1 MNNLAKGT
9 LLGAGAA
16 ALALSVAGACSAL
29 ESRSLIK
36 IAFDGR
42 AVPTPSLKV
51 KRLFSGCRQM
61 DDIEKFCVENAWK
74 LEHCSC
80 ERITIKSRDG
90 NMLTG
95 HFFRAKNPKRTLI
108 AMHGWR
114 TTWARDFGAVS
125 DFWHSHDCNVLYAEQ
140 RGHSDLDRDV
150 YMSFGINERYDCL
163 EWIKWINREDGLREL
178 PIYLCGVSMGAATV
192 LMTTGFAL
200 PENVKGVIADCG
212 FTSPHNVFKHVI
224 NKNLHCPYS
233 DITARH
239 TDIICK
245 RRKMVSPRSYSTL
258 EAMKVCKVPVLFV
271 HGTEDRFVPISM
283 TYENYKICSAPKRMF
298 IVPGAEHGMCYF
310 TDKNGYEREMLSFF
324 NEYDAYS
331 ATRQP

>member
-1 MNNLAKGT
+1 MNDLAKGT

-16 ALALSVAGACSAL
+16 AIALSAAGICSAL

-42 AVPTPSLKV
+42 AIPNPTLKI
-51 KRLFSGCRQM
+51 KRLFSGCKQM
-61 DDIEKFCVENAWK
+61 DDIERFCAENAWK
-74 LEHCSC
+74 LERGDC
-80 ERITIKSRDG
+80 RTVTVKSRDG
-90 NMLTG
+90 KALTG
-95 HFFRAKNPKRTLI
+95 HFHRAKDAKRTII

-114 TTWARDFGAVS
+114 TSWSKDFGAVS
-125 DFWHSHDCNVLYAEQ
+125 DFWHENGCNVLYAEQ
-140 RGHSDLDRDV
+140 RGHARRDGE

-163 EWIKWINREDGLREL
+163 EWIKWINGQKELRGL

-200 PENVKGVIADCG
+200 PENVCGVIADCG

-239 TDIICK
+239 TDRICRK
-245 RRKMVSPRSYSTL
+245 RKMVSPRSYSTL
-258 EAMKVCKVPVLFV
+258 DAMKVCKVPVMFV

-283 TYENYKICSAPKRMF
+283 TYDNYKTCSAPKRMF

-310 TDKNGYEREMLSFF
+310 IDKEGYEREMLRFF
-324 NEYDAYS
+324 SEYDKLTPPMPS
-331 ATRQP
+331 